1 MEPIYAQLTVYFEDP
16 FWVGVLERRQNDLTE
31 ACKMIFGG
39 EPTDGQVYEALL
51 RQYNCLRFGPP
62 AETGG
67 RPQLIRS
74 FKRRQRA
81 IRRQLAEGGP
91 GTKAQQAL
99 ALQRQQGK
107 QARQKRTREQK
118 QLQARLDF
126 QRKQQKRK
134 EKRRGH

>member
-16 FWVGVLERRQNDLTE
+16 FWVGVMERRQNGLTE
-31 ACKMIFGG
+31 ACKIIFGG
-39 EPTDGQVYEALL
+39 EPKERQVYESLL
-51 RQYNCLRFGPP
+51 RQYHRLIFSPP
-62 AETGG
+62 AENGG
-67 RPQLIRS
+67 QAQPVRN

-81 IRRQLAEGGP
+81 IRRQLTEAGP

-107 QARQKRTREQK
+107 QARRKRTREEK

-134 EKRRGH
+134 EKHRGH